1 MPLTP
6 RPIPGALQTLYLDL
20 LQQARADAPA
30 SVYTANIK
38 GRQYLKADERHGA
51 QRIIRHIGPADD
63 EDAQRVAGRLR
74 AQAQNAKNTRKL
86 VQALRDAGIP
96 SPPRNMGRVLEVLSA
111 ARLFETGGVVLVGTA
126 AYIGYSAALGVYLPS
141 QLMATQDVDLSIVAV
156 AIKASAPL
164 DLAEILKRADPTFAP
179 RFDSSFPNAPP
190 SQFAAGDGLLV
201 GTITNRRRVDP
212 ITVPQLKVSAT
223 GLAFQD
229 YLTEGP
235 ENFVALYGAGVPV
248 LAPRPSRYAIHKLMV
263 AGRRPEGARAKR
275 DKDIM
280 QAKALFE
287 AVPADYL
294 QDAIDDANARGR
306 NWRLGLAKG
315 MKLAGL

>member
-1 MPLTP
+1 M
-6 RPIPGALQTLYLDL
+6 PGALQTLYLDL
-20 LQQARADAPA
+20 LQQARGSAPA
-30 SVYTANIK
+30 SVYIANIK
-38 GRQYLKADERHGA
+38 GRQYLKADERHGV
-51 QRIIRHIGPADD
+51 QRIARHIGPADD
-63 EDAQRVAGRLR
+63 EEAQQIAERLR
-74 AQAQNAKNTRKL
+74 AEAQHSKNTRKL
-86 VQALRDAGIP
+86 VQALREAGVHG
-96 SPPRNMGRVLEVLSA
+96 PPRNIGRVLEVLSA

-126 AYIGYSAALGVYLPS
+126 AYICYSAALGFYLPTT
-141 QLMATQDVDLSIVAV
+141 LMTTQDVDLSIVAV

-164 DLAEILKRADPTFAP
+164 DLGEILKRADPTFAP
-179 RFDSSFPNAPP
+179 RFNSDFPNAAP

-201 GTITNRRRVDP
+201 ETITNRRRLDP
-212 ITVPQLKVSAT
+212 VAVPQLKASAT

-280 QAKALFE
+280 QARALFE

-306 NWRLGLAKG
+306 SWRLDLAKG